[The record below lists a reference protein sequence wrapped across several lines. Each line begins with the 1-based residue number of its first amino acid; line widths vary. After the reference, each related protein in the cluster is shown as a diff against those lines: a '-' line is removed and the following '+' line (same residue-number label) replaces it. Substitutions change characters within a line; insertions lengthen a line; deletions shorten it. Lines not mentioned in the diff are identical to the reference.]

1 MTEDQLTKNIL
12 MEDEIAKIEN
22 RLEKMKDRVNV
33 NVGDDEDLGSDEC
46 GDDGAPPPLPL
57 TPSPRRG
64 RYPPR
69 PPQPD
74 PDQYYT
80 PRPS

>member
-1 MTEDQLTKNIL
+1 MTKNIL
-12 MEDEIAKIEN
+12 VEDEIAKIEN
-22 RLEKMKDRVNV
+22 RLEKMKHRVNV
-33 NVGDDEDLGSDEC
+33 NVGDDEDPGSDEC
-46 GDDGAPPPLPL
+46 GDDGAPLPLPP